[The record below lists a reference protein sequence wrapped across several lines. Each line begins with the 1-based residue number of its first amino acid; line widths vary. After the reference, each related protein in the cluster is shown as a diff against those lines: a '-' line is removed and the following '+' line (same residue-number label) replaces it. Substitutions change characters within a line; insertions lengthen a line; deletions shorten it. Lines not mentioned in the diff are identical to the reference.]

1 MSVNS
6 FREDEEQKEVLKLD
20 TLMRLYRYLLK
31 YGKKIVL
38 AHNVRYNR
46 NQSY

>member
-31 YGKKIVL
+31 YGKRL
-38 AHNVRYNR
+38 
-46 NQSY
+46 